1 MTDSTTLLR
10 LLNESCKPDYLYRQL
25 AEECTELAQAALKKV
40 RYMKHEMPLSQ
51 KGDVEGNYLEALADV
66 GVMWELAL
74 LALSIR
80 DRESMH
86 RIMQLKRELKRER
99 MERRLREKQPESK
112 PCDCFA
118 AAPPADEFRKWANFW
133 DAFWDVINEQLEHVK
148 EAEQ

>member
-1 MTDSTTLLR
+1 MMRDSTTLLR

-40 RYMKHEMPLSQ
+40 RCMKHEMPLSQ
-51 KGDVEGNYLEALADV
+51 KSDVANNYLEELADV
-66 GVMWELAL
+66 GVMRELAVMTL
-74 LALSIR
+74 ER
-80 DRESMH
+80 QERETVQK
-86 RIMQLKRELKRER
+86 IMQFKRER

-133 DAFWDVINEQLEHVK
+133 GAFWDVINEQLERVN
-148 EAEQ
+148 EEEQ

>member
-51 KGDVEGNYLEALADV
+51 KGDVANNYLEELADV
-66 GVMWELAL
+66 GVMRELAMMTL
-74 LALSIR
+74 ER
-80 DRESMH
+80 QERETVQK
-86 RIMQLKRELKRER
+86 IMQFKRER

-133 DAFWDVINEQLEHVK
+133 GAFWDVINEQLERVK
-148 EAEQ
+148 EEEQ

>member
-1 MTDSTTLLR
+1 MMTDSTTLLR

-40 RYMKHEMPLSQ
+40 RCMKHEMPLSQ
-51 KGDVEGNYLEALADV
+51 KSDVEGNYIEELADV
-66 GVMWELAL
+66 GVMRELAVMTL
-74 LALSIR
+74 ER
-80 DRESMH
+80 QERETVQK
-86 RIMQLKRELKRER
+86 IMQFKRER

-133 DAFWDVINEQLEHVK
+133 GAFWDVINEQLERVK
-148 EAEQ
+148 EEEQ

>member
-1 MTDSTTLLR
+1 MTERTTLLR

-51 KGDVEGNYLEALADV
+51 KGDVANNYLEELADV
-66 GVMWELAL
+66 GVMRELAVMTL
-74 LALSIR
+74 ER
-80 DRESMH
+80 QERETVQK
-86 RIMQLKRELKRER
+86 IMQFKRER

-118 AAPPADEFRKWANFW
+118 AAPPADEFRKWAKFW
-133 DAFWDVINEQLEHVK
+133 GAFWDVINEQLERVK
-148 EAEQ
+148 EEEQ